1 MHFGAGFRG
10 HGAGGFL
17 MVGAAHG
24 LAAVCANGQPV
35 FAVGGAMVRRFD
47 VAELMAL
54 YRQVAVVLDDF
65 GAVVFRQQ
73 VQIFLGVHVDLLFA
87 GFIFKPQFV
96 AALALVGFGLQG
108 GPGFVF
114 RQRVRRCVGGV
125 VGSSGDDGLVWVA
138 VEERHDHFVANS
150 GQGHEAVL
158 ATGPALG
165 HAQPGAAVFV
175 VLRVSIPRESYFH
188 PAVLVAVDFFPF
200 RAGDDGH
207 LGAVHHQFVFAQGPP
222 GFIGRDGTEGVVV
235 AGGFAATLFFHR
247 LGLLAGVGDGG
258 QQPFPVQALAIVV
271 LQFYLCTGSEV
282 RAVAFALGEG
292 GIVSQGVQFG
302 LGKGLATGV
311 GLVAAGVVVVLIIFS
326 VIHSASALFVHQG
339 IGGVF
344 EGVVLRGYGGRTY
357 PLFIG
362 KAENAGFLGAAAG
375 FGVAGHRFQFR
386 GVAVVVSKNQD
397 WLFLTIHAA
406 VLVAVVPAFFGGQ
419 SVQELQVAFPVLNA
433 VFPLF
438 RWAFE
443 VKHGVDDAPL
453 FQQGSHNGVGGLG
466 LEDAAVVHQAQSPQ
480 GWLDDHFVAGAAV
493 AGVAPHKFVHY
504 AGESAQGLA
513 VLPNHQ
519 VYRLF
524 QNVSCGYIGVS
535 TGQL

>member
-47 VAELMAL
+47 VAELVAL

-150 GQGHEAVL
+150 GQGHEAIL

-175 VLRVSIPRESYFH
+175 VLRVSIPRESYFY
-188 PAVLVAVDFFPF
+188 PAILVAVDFLTLGT
-200 RAGDDGH
+200 GDDRH
-207 LGAVHHQFVFAQGPP
+207 LGAVHHGFVVAHWPP
-222 GFIGRDGTEGVVV
+222 GFVGRDGGEVVV
-235 AGGFAATLFFHR
+235 VTGGFAATLFFHG
-247 LGLLAGVGDGG
+247 LGLFAGVGDGG
-258 QQPFPVQALAIVV
+258 QQPFPVQGLAVV
-271 LQFYLCTGSEV
+271 LLQFHFGAGGEV
-282 RAVAFALGEG
+282 RAVAFAVGHGGVVSKGIQFVLGER
-292 GIVSQGVQFG
+292 
-302 LGKGLATGV
+302 LAAGV
-311 GLVAAGVVVVLIIFS
+311 GFVAAGVVVVLVVFP
-326 VIHSASALFVHQG
+326 VVNTAGTLFMHQG
-339 IGGVF
+339 VGGVL
-344 EGVVLRGYGGRTY
+344 EGVVPHGHGGGFD
-357 PLFIG
+357 PFFVGEL
-362 KAENAGFLGAAAG
+362 EHAGLLGAATG
-375 FGVAGHRFQFR
+375 FGVAGDRVQFR
-386 GVAVVVSKNQD
+386 GVAVVVGNDQG

-406 VLVAVVPAFFGGQ
+406 VLIAVMPAFFGGQ

-433 VFPLF
+433 VFPFGRRALQI
-438 RWAFE
+438 
-443 VKHGVDDAPL
+443 KHRINNAPL
-453 FQQGSHNGVGGLG
+453 FQQGAHDGVCGLG
-466 LEDAAVVHQAQSPQ
+466 LEDAAVVHQAQTP
-480 GWLDDHFVAGAAV
+480 
-493 AGVAPHKFVHY
+493 
-504 AGESAQGLA
+504 
-513 VLPNHQ
+513 
-519 VYRLF
+519 
-524 QNVSCGYIGVS
+524 
-535 TGQL
+535 